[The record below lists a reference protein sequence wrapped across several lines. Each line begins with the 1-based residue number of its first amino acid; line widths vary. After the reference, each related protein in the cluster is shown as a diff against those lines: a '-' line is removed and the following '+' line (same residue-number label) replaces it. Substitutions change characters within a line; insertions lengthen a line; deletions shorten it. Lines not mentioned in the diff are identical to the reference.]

1 MDLVTV
7 RWFLTLAEVGN
18 VTRSA
23 EELRISQPGLSRA
36 VARLE
41 RELHTPLFD
50 REGRTLRLNHY
61 GEIFREHAERM
72 VATENAARR
81 ALARAAD
88 PEQGEI
94 GLAFLHTQGTM
105 LVPELLR
112 SYRTEHPRVRFRL
125 MQGGAEH
132 LEDAVARGDADM
144 AIMSPRP
151 EGLAWH
157 PLSIE
162 RLALAVPS
170 GHRVA
175 RVPEVDLADVASE
188 PFIVMRHGFGL
199 RSITEELFRAAG
211 IRPEIA
217 FEGEEAMTVRA
228 LVAAGLGVAIVPP
241 GEPVEGVTEVAVAG
255 ARRTIGLA
263 WPDGRTRPP
272 AVEDFRRF
280 VISRVG
286 LAPPSP
292 DSDAEAPTHSGS
304 GADPSDFA
312 EPGP

>member
-18 VTRSA
+18 VTRAA

-36 VARLE
+36 LARLE
-41 RELHTPLFD
+41 REVRAPLFD
-50 REGRTLRLNHY
+50 REGRALRLNRY
-61 GEIFREHAERM
+61 GEIFREHAERL
-72 VATENAARR
+72 VATEDAARR

-88 PEQGEI
+88 PDEGEV
-94 GLAFLHTQGTM
+94 GLAFLHTQGTV

-112 SYRTEHPRVRFRL
+112 RYRAEHPRVTFRL
-125 MQGGAEH
+125 TQGGSER
-132 LEDAVARGDADM
+132 LEAAVTAGDADM

-151 EGLAWH
+151 DGLAWH
-157 PLSIE
+157 PLSTE
-162 RLALAVPS
+162 RLLLAVPY
-170 GHRVA
+170 GHRLA
-175 RVPEVDLADVASE
+175 GHAEVDLVDVADE

-217 FEGEEAMTVRA
+217 FEGEEATTVRA

-241 GEPVEGVTEVAVAG
+241 GDRVVGVTEVVISG
-255 ARRTIGLA
+255 AQRTIGLA
-263 WPDGRTRPP
+263 WAEGRTRPP

-280 VISRVG
+280 VISRSAG
-286 LAPPSP
+286 
-292 DSDAEAPTHSGS
+292 
-304 GADPSDFA
+304 
-312 EPGP
+312 